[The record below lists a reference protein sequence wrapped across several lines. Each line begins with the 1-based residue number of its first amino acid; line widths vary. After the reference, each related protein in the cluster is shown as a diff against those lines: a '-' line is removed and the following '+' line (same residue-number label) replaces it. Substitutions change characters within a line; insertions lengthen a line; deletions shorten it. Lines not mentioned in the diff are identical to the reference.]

1 MNADLLSS
9 ITGLQTQV
17 DVLTKNSSLFKL
29 ALQSI
34 EEKLS
39 SIPPPLAA
47 VSPTAPVLTTSAVDG
62 VSDDANIEPQDHD
75 RQNTDD
81 TITSIEEFMS
91 DDTQAP
97 PVSLNWQLLTSQ
109 Q

>member
-34 EEKLS
+34 EETL

-62 VSDDANIEPQDHD
+62 VSDDANIEPQDPE
-75 RQNTDD
+75 
-81 TITSIEEFMS
+81 SKY
-91 DDTQAP
+91 
-97 PVSLNWQLLTSQ
+97 
-109 Q
+109 

>member
-1 MNADLLSS
+1 M
-9 ITGLQTQV
+9 
-17 DVLTKNSSLFKL
+17 LTNNSSLFKL

-47 VSPTAPVLTTSAVDG
+47 VSPTAPVLTPSAVDG
-62 VSDDANIEPQDHD
+62 VSDDANVEPKDPCG
-75 RQNTDD
+75 QNTDD

-97 PVSLNWQLLTSQ
+97 PVSLNLQLLTSQ

>member
-1 MNADLLSS
+1 M
-9 ITGLQTQV
+9 
-17 DVLTKNSSLFKL
+17 LTNNSSLFKL

-47 VSPTAPVLTTSAVDG
+47 VSPTAPVLTPSAVDG
-62 VSDDANIEPQDHD
+62 VSDDANIEPQDPCS
-75 RQNTDD
+75 QNTDD
-81 TITSIEEFMS
+81 TITSIEEFM
-91 DDTQAP
+91 DDDAQAP
-97 PVSLNWQLLTSQ
+97 PVSLNLQLLTSQ